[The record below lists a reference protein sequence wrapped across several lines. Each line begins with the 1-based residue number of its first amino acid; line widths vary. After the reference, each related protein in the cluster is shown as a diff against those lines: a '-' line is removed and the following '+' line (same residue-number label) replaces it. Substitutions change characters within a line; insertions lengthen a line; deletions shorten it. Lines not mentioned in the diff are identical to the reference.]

1 MQTKT
6 FAQWQKGEQLVK
18 LTKEEALRL
27 HRQMWG
33 DMQKELGDTPS
44 YADREDFK
52 EEWCERHFPNVAI
65 SYDCFLCQY
74 DDQFTF
80 SHYCDHCPID
90 WSNNGEDDCGCM
102 QGNYRYGKSP
112 ISVILS
118 LPERE
123 GE

>member
-1 MQTKT
+1 M
-6 FAQWQKGEQLVK
+6 K

-33 DMQKELGDTPS
+33 DMQKEFGDTPI
-44 YADREDFK
+44 YDDREEFK
-52 EEWCERHFPNVAI
+52 EKWCKEHFPNVAI
-65 SYDCFLCQY
+65 SNDCFLCQY

-90 WSNNGEDDCGCM
+90 WSDNGEDDCGCM

-123 GE
+123 GV